1 MRNLSLKSILAA
13 SALVVAIAAPAAA
26 QGPSTTVGANLTFLR
41 DLEETG
47 VGVSIDVAKSLSS
60 PMLALVGE
68 FGVNGF
74 DGYTSTSYLGGI
86 RLMPVVQGSSIQPF
100 VQALVG
106 LEHCCE
112 QNAFAFQIGGG
123 VQVPI
128 NAKLNFRAQY
138 DFRRASYDGTGF
150 NENRFGFGVSFPVGQ

>member
-1 MRNLSLKSILAA
+1 MRISFVKMMIAA
-13 SALVVAIAAPAAA
+13 FALVGAMAAPAAA
-26 QGPSTTVGANLTFLR
+26 QGNGTTVGANLTFLR
-41 DLEETG
+41 DSEETG
-47 VGVSIDVAKSLSS
+47 AGFLVDAAKALNPTVAV
-60 PMLALVGE
+60 VGE
-68 FGVNGF
+68 FGLNSF
-74 DGYTSTSYLGGI
+74 DGFTLTSYQGGV
-86 RLMPVVQGSSIQPF
+86 RFLPAVQASVQPF
-100 VQALVG
+100 LQALVG